1 MPAPP
6 SFDAPIPTSP
16 YNNTYSQQVAHRQ
29 ALLQRSQAN
38 TLNPHPGA
46 GGSSG
51 NSHGGSS
58 SGSGAPVDCK
68 SLIGGRFKIY
78 PREFT
83 KAFPQV
89 QPQQVQQKTTS
100 PLLSAFTS
108 ASSSLPF
115 NLLGNSSPPPPSISP
130 QVYGTSPN
138 LQYHQPGSAAAVAG
152 EYSNPAANG
161 GQQTISIPNS
171 FPRSFLSQVAQ
182 TGAGGAPHA
191 ISPPAGGGVPGRG
204 LQHHVSYPSFP
215 EHKGSSVYATSP
227 TPSHLSGRG
236 GSRPPAHSGH
246 LRPGDGGWAFSFDVL
261 DDLEGNIGSD
271 SAQKAAGNGVMGT
284 DVVCL
289 GWEGGVDVWKVGRG
303 VVELVARMSGLPGT
317 VVGAKLLPTP
327 RRDDPHAHLR
337 PLICLVMHSP
347 VLSKQ
352 SDDENEHEQSPTP
365 SENSR
370 PASAAS
376 NRSSE
381 HMAPQHQAEEYQ
393 TSVEIY
399 SLSRRTHVATLYKS
413 PLIPVGIG
421 GIPAP
426 LGIRVEVSN
435 IGGTGNV
442 VAVGIAGTGEVFL
455 FGDSKPSGSRK
466 RRSGATGDRSWNC
479 WGKVWTNIYVEGRG
493 SSAGSF
499 NTEFS
504 GENLPSS
511 KAGMPIFSLEGRW
524 LAYCPP
530 SPSAQALRMGSP
542 LPSVG
547 GFALGG
553 LNLPTTVVPQPQA
566 NTYVD
571 VPEDEPILNRVAR
584 EVTQE
589 VIRGAKWMGEQG
601 IRAMKNYWNG
611 YSSASTSN
619 GNSPP
624 GSGIKIG
631 PNPAGTNGVSA
642 LGMQVQEMRERERE
656 LAALGPGS
664 GISPGKNGYQ
674 SAGPNGGLATAGS
687 SSEPVVISI
696 IDLGKSVV
704 QSHKNEPLAP
714 QTTFQPLQGASFL
727 SFAPGGMALLVVSS
741 KGDVAHVWDLI
752 KGIHQPPTSPNAQS
766 GKSTASAADVS
777 AIAVNG
783 RLANGHH
790 AGRHVRQ
797 IARFTRMTVAHVVD
811 VVWSGLKGDK
821 LAIVTEKGTVH
832 FYDMPGNAYQ
842 WPPPKRSIPQP
853 KTPQGGVGGIVS
865 SAGQAAASLL
875 TNAQPLVVAARR
887 RRRSSSGSVSGYGT
901 STGKDSTLGSSGN
914 SVAQA
919 NATMHRVS
927 LPYSPGTP
935 GMGFVRFLGGK
946 EYGFVAM
953 IGGGTLRIYES
964 KTSAVAR
971 RKSSSHDGGVVTTGW
986 LEYELPGLPDGTA
999 AGIPEPAEEDMNEE
1013 PISPISIAEESTKVE
1028 PTVLPGYWG
1037 GKIPLQQTTL
1047 QKHKELQKELVETPL
1062 SYAEIDTNPPYPPIH
1077 SDRHVTLSVFKEESS
1092 IAASTTWH
1100 LNTPPS
1106 NDVVWVFG
1114 RPIPFEKLDIGFA
1127 KGEVEFVDGSDG
1139 LVEAM
1144 ESGMRLDGRPQP
1156 PPPQPVPRPARKS
1169 RVQTPPQIS
1178 EVSEDPNSNTMIF
1191 EIPSSTTISAA
1202 PKASKKEMGGGEKK
1216 KKKKAKRVDNFGD
1229 EGFFEQGAEVLDEN
1243 KRGQQA

>member
-1 MPAPP
+1 MP
-6 SFDAPIPTSP
+6 
-16 YNNTYSQQVAHRQ
+16 RRK
-29 ALLQRSQAN
+29 LRRSDIDS
-38 TLNPHPGA
+38 T
-46 GGSSG
+46 
-51 NSHGGSS
+51 
-58 SGSGAPVDCK
+58 
-68 SLIGGRFKIY
+68 R
-78 PREFT
+78 
-83 KAFPQV
+83 AFPQV
-89 QPQQVQQKTTS
+89 QPQQAQQKTTS

-108 ASSSLPF
+108 AASSSLPF
-115 NLLGNSSPPPPSISP
+115 NLLGNSPPPSISP
-130 QVYGTSPN
+130 QLFGTSPN
-138 LQYHQPGSAAAVAG
+138 LQYAAAG
-152 EYSNPAANG
+152 EYSNSASSPNG
-161 GQQTISIPNS
+161 QTISIPNS
-171 FPRSFLSQVAQ
+171 FPRSFFSQVAQ
-182 TGAGGAPHA
+182 GGGASGAPHA
-191 ISPPAGGGVPGRG
+191 ISPPTGPGGVPSRG

-215 EHKGSSVYATSP
+215 EHKGTSVYATSP

-236 GSRPPAHSGH
+236 GGGARPPTHSGH
-246 LRPGDGGWAFSFDVL
+246 LRPGDSGWAFSFDVL
-261 DDLEGNIGSD
+261 DDLEGNIGSE
-271 SAQKAAGNGVMGT
+271 SAQRASGNGVAGT

-303 VVELVARMSGLPGT
+303 VVELVARMSGLSGT

-327 RRDDPHAHLR
+327 RRDDPNAHLR
-337 PLICLVMHSP
+337 PLICLVIHSP
-347 VLSKQ
+347 LLPKQ
-352 SDDENEHEQSPTP
+352 TDDGDEPEQSPTP

-381 HMAPQHQAEEYQ
+381 QSSPQQQAEEYQ

-413 PLIPVGIG
+413 PLMPVGIG
-421 GIPAP
+421 GVPAP
-426 LGIRVEVSN
+426 LGIRLEVSN
-435 IGGTGNV
+435 AGGAGNV
-442 VAVGIAGTGEVFL
+442 VAVGIAGTGEVFV
-455 FGDSKPSGSRK
+455 FGDSKPAGPRR
-466 RRSGATGDRSWNC
+466 RRSVVTDDRSWNC
-479 WGKVWTNIYVEGRG
+479 WGKVWTNVYVEGRG
-493 SSAGSF
+493 SSSSSF
-499 NTEFS
+499 NAEFNP
-504 GENLPSS
+504 ENLPSS

-530 SPSAQALRMGSP
+530 SPSAQALRMSTSF
-542 LPSVG
+542 PSVG
-547 GFALGG
+547 GVATGYP
-553 LNLPTTVVPQPQA
+553 NLPSPAVPQPQA
-566 NTYVD
+566 NTYID

-611 YSSASTSN
+611 YNSAGNSSGS
-619 GNSPP
+619 SPP
-624 GSGIKIG
+624 GAGVKIG
-631 PNPAGTNGVSA
+631 PNPAGTNGISA
-642 LGMQVQEMRERERE
+642 LGMQVQEMREQERE

-664 GISPGKNGYQ
+664 GISAGKNGYGLQ
-674 SAGPNGGLATAGS
+674 SGAANGGLATA

-696 IDLGKSVV
+696 VDLGKSVA
-704 QSHKNEPLAP
+704 QGGHKNDPLTP

-727 SFAPGGMALLVVSS
+727 AFAPGGMALLVVSN
-741 KGDVAHVWDLI
+741 KGDVVHIWDLL
-752 KGIHQPPTSPNAQS
+752 KGMHQPPTLPTAQS
-766 GKSTASAADVS
+766 KAGKSSPSAAEAS

-811 VVWSGLKGDK
+811 VVWSGLKSDK

-842 WPPPKRSIPQP
+842 WPPPKRSVPQP
-853 KTPQGGVGGIVS
+853 KSPQGGVSGMVS

-914 SVAQA
+914 SVGQA
-919 NATMHRVS
+919 NATVHRVS
-927 LPYSPGTP
+927 LPYGPGTP
-935 GMGFVRFLGGK
+935 GMGCVRFLGGK

-971 RKSSSHDGGVVTTGW
+971 RKSSSHDGGVITTGW

-999 AGIPEPAEEDMNEE
+999 AGIQEPGALDINEE
-1013 PISPISIAEESTKVE
+1013 PTSPLSLNEETTPKSE
-1028 PTVLPGYWG
+1028 PTALPGYWG
-1037 GKIPLQQTTL
+1037 GKVPSQQTTP
-1047 QKHKELQKELVETPL
+1047 QKHKDLQKELVETPL
-1062 SYAEIDTNPPYPPIH
+1062 SYAEIETNPPYPPIH

-1092 IAASTTWH
+1092 IVASTTWYA
-1100 LNTPPS
+1100 NEPPS

-1114 RPIPFEKLDIGFA
+1114 RNIPFEKLDIGFA
-1127 KGEVEFVDGSDG
+1127 RGEVEFVDGSDG

-1144 ESGMRLDGRPQP
+1144 ESGMGFDEHP
-1156 PPPQPVPRPARKS
+1156 PRQAYEQPRPERKKPS

-1178 EVSEDPNSNTMIF
+1178 EVSEDAMIF
-1191 EIPSSTTISAA
+1191 EIPASVSSVKISSTSE
-1202 PKASKKEMGGGEKK
+1202 ASKKDTPVEGTKMKK
-1216 KKKKAKRVDNFGD
+1216 KKKKKKECVENFGD
-1229 EGFFEQGAEVLDEN
+1229 EGFFEQGVEVLDESKKN
-1243 KRGQQA
+1243 

>member
-1 MPAPP
+1 MPRRKP
-6 SFDAPIPTSP
+6 
-16 YNNTYSQQVAHRQ
+16 R
-29 ALLQRSQAN
+29 RSDN
-38 TLNPHPGA
+38 DSNKT
-46 GGSSG
+46 
-51 NSHGGSS
+51 
-58 SGSGAPVDCK
+58 
-68 SLIGGRFKIY
+68 
-78 PREFT
+78 
-83 KAFPQV
+83 FPQV

-100 PLLSAFTS
+100 PLLSAFAS
-108 ASSSLPF
+108 ASSIPF
-115 NLLGNSSPPPPSISP
+115 NLLGNSPPPSISP
-130 QVYGTSPN
+130 QLLGTSPN
-138 LQYHQPGSAAAVAG
+138 HHLQQGLIGPAG
-152 EYSNPAANG
+152 EYGNHQNH
-161 GQQTISIPNS
+161 ISIPNS
-171 FPRSFLSQVAQ
+171 FPRSYPNQV
-182 TGAGGAPHA
+182 GGAPHA
-191 ISPPAGGGVPGRG
+191 ISPPTGAGGAGRA

-215 EHKGSSVYATSP
+215 EHRGSSVYATSP

-236 GSRPPAHSGH
+236 GARPPAHAGH

-261 DDLEGNIGSD
+261 DDLEGLIGSE
-271 SAQKAAGNGVMGT
+271 SAQKASGSGVVGT

-317 VVGAKLLPTP
+317 VIGAKLLPTP
-327 RRDDPHAHLR
+327 RRDDANAHLR
-337 PLICLVMHSP
+337 PLICLVIHSP
-347 VLSKQ
+347 VLPRQ
-352 SDDENEHEQSPTP
+352 DDDEHERSPTP

-381 HMAPQHQAEEYQ
+381 HLPQQPAEEYQ

-413 PLIPVGIG
+413 PLIPVAIG

-426 LGIRVEVSN
+426 LGVRVEVSN
-435 IGGTGNV
+435 VGTGNV
-442 VAVGIAGTGEVFL
+442 IAVGIAGTGEIFL
-455 FGDSKPSGSRK
+455 FSDSKPAVSRK
-466 RRSGATGDRSWNC
+466 RRSEVTEDRTWHC
-479 WGKVWTNIYVEGRG
+479 WGKVWTNVYVEGR
-493 SSAGSF
+493 SSS
-499 NTEFS
+499 S
-504 GENLPSS
+504 GNLSAEYNSENLPSC

-530 SPSAQALRMGSP
+530 SPSSQALRMGNSF
-542 LPSVG
+542 PSVG
-547 GFALGG
+547 GVATGAPH
-553 LNLPTTVVPQPQA
+553 LPNPSAPQPQA

-611 YSSASTSN
+611 YNSSGNSN

-624 GSGIKIG
+624 GAGVKIG

-656 LAALGPGS
+656 LASLGPGS
-664 GISPGKNGYQ
+664 GISSGKNGYGMQ
-674 SAGPNGGLATAGS
+674 SGGNNAGLATAN

-696 IDLGKSVV
+696 MDLGKGMA
-704 QSHKNEPLAP
+704 QSYRNEALTP
-714 QTTFQPLQGASFL
+714 QTTFQPLQGASFV
-727 SFAPGGMALLVVSS
+727 SFAPGGMALLVVSN
-741 KGDVAHVWDLI
+741 KGDVVHVWDLL
-752 KGIHQPPTSPNAQS
+752 KAMHQPPVSATAQS
-766 GKSTASAADVS
+766 KSKASPSVTDAS

-783 RLANGHH
+783 RLANGQH

-811 VVWSGLKGDK
+811 VVWSGPKGDK

-853 KTPQGGVGGIVS
+853 KSPQGGVSGMVS

-919 NATMHRVS
+919 NAIVHRVS
-927 LPYSPGTP
+927 LPYGPGTP

-946 EYGFVAM
+946 EYGYVAM

-964 KTSAVAR
+964 KASAVAR
-971 RKSSSHDGGVVTTGW
+971 RKSAPHDGGVITTGW
-986 LEYELPGLPDGTA
+986 LEYELPGLPEGTA
-999 AGIPEPAEEDMNEE
+999 AGVQEPLEDDNDE
-1013 PISPISIAEESTKVE
+1013 PMSPISVGEELTKPE
-1028 PTVLPGYWG
+1028 PTVLQGYWG
-1037 GKIPLQQTTL
+1037 GKTPAPPPTTS
-1047 QKHKELQKELVETPL
+1047 KNKELQKELIETPL

-1077 SDRHVTLSVFKEESS
+1077 SDRHVTLSIFKEESS

-1100 LNTPPS
+1100 LNVAQS
-1106 NDVVWVFG
+1106 NDAVWVFG
-1114 RPIPFEKLDIGFA
+1114 RNIPFEKLDIGFA
-1127 KGEVEFVDGSDG
+1127 KGEVEFVESSDG

-1144 ESGMRLDGRPQP
+1144 ESGMRLGEQSQAP
-1156 PPPQPVPRPARKS
+1156 PKPLRQKAPRVS
-1169 RVQTPPQIS
+1169 TPPRLS
-1178 EVSEDPNSNTMIF
+1178 ETPEEPMIY
-1191 EIPSSTTISAA
+1191 EIPSSTTVNTLPKSGKKDGVSAV
-1202 PKASKKEMGGGEKK
+1202 PEKK
-1216 KKKKAKRVDNFGD
+1216 KKKKGKRIEPPANTFGD
-1229 EGFFEQGAEVLDEN
+1229 EGFFEEGAEVLDEN
-1243 KRGQQA
+1243 QRNK